1 MDIRASA
8 VLKRTIRGFR
18 HRTISRAQGF
28 RHRTN
33 SGVPPQDR
41 YIDLSYHSKPKGSG
55 LDKARRDRPGDAG
68 CAEHADL
75 DNVGIC
81 IDVQVADLVGFAGAA
96 CVSTPPG
103 TVSLWQ
109 TCRHAWPRIL
119 GPDHLAA
126 SRWAGVTTTPPPSPW
141 LVHIAE
147 PRHA

>member
-1 MDIRASA
+1 MLRRAQAVSRNVSIDIRVPA
-8 VLKRTIRGFR
+8 VLKRTIR
-18 HRTISRAQGF
+18 GF

-103 TVSLWQ
+103 TVSPGFGMRL
-109 TCRHAWPRIL
+109 TVPIR
-119 GPDHLAA
+119 
-126 SRWAGVTTTPPPSPW
+126 SR
-141 LVHIAE
+141 LVE
-147 PRHA
+147 PRTVIT